1 MFVQA
6 GKKEALHLWQQV
18 TSSCVRM
25 KSYDLSMR
33 QLAVLLSVYLE
44 PAPHTVK
51 NLAERMNISKPAICR
66 ALDYLARSGLL
77 KRMRDE
83 HDRRNVLI
91 QRTVKGSVF
100 LTEFSEL
107 IMYNLGKV

>member
-18 TSSCVRM
+18 TASCVRM

-33 QLAVLLSVYLE
+33 QLAVLLTVYLE
-44 PAPHTVK
+44 PAPNTVK
-51 NLAERMNISKPAICR
+51 NLADRMNISKPAICR
-66 ALDYLARSGLL
+66 ALDSLGRSGLL

-83 HDRRNVLI
+83 HDRRNVLV

>member
-1 MFVQA
+1 MFVKH

-25 KSYDLSMR
+25 KSYDLSRR

-44 PAPHTVK
+44 PAPHTVR

-77 KRMRDE
+77 KRVRDE
-83 HDRRNVLI
+83 HDRRNVFV